1 MNCLMLFVAF
11 EGIDGAGLT
20 THARMTERY
29 LESKGFKVVLT
40 KEPTDGLIG
49 GLIKACL
56 RGEWK
61 TDPMTLQLLF
71 AADRCHHVST
81 VISPALRSG
90 RVVVTDRYLFSSL
103 AYGSLNLDYEWL
115 KAVNSP
121 FPLPDLTFILDLDPL
136 EAIKR
141 VREDRFAVELF
152 EEAEKLEKVRKAYL
166 RIAQEYRGVHVVETD
181 DEVGEVQKRIEE
193 ILERYLPKADE
204 RRAPNL
210 RP

>member
-1 MNCLMLFVAF
+1 MLFVAF

-29 LESKGFKVVLT
+29 LEGKGLKVVLT
-40 KEPTDGLIG
+40 KEPTDGLVG

-61 TDPMTLQLLF
+61 ADPMTLQLLF
-71 AADRCHHVST
+71 AADRCHHVNT

-115 KAVNSP
+115 KAVNSF
-121 FPLPDLTFILDLDPL
+121 FPLPDLTFILDLNPL

-141 VREDRFAVELF
+141 IKEDRFAVELF

-166 RIAQEYRGVHVVETD
+166 KIAQEYGGIHVVETD
-181 DEVGEVQKRIEE
+181 DEIGEVQRKIEE
-193 ILERYLPKADE
+193 ILECYLPE
-204 RRAPNL
+204 VNRRRAPT
-210 RP
+210 

>member
-1 MNCLMLFVAF
+1 MLFIAF

-29 LESKGFKVVLT
+29 LEGKGLKVVLT
-40 KEPTDGLIG
+40 KEPTDGLVG

-61 TDPMTLQLLF
+61 ADPMTLQLLF
-71 AADRCHHVST
+71 AADRCHHVNT

-115 KAVNSP
+115 KVVNSL
-121 FPLPDLTFILDLDPL
+121 FPLPDLTFILDLNPL
-136 EAIKR
+136 EAIRRIK
-141 VREDRFAVELF
+141 EDRFAVELF
-152 EEAEKLEKVRKAYL
+152 EEVEKLEKVRKAYL
-166 RIAQEYRGVHVVETD
+166 KIAREYRGVHVVETD
-181 DEVGEVQKRIEE
+181 DEIGEVQRKIEE
-193 ILERYLPKADE
+193 ILERHLSKGDGSYFYA
-204 RRAPNL
+204 
-210 RP
+210 